1 MTPPAAGRQTGH
13 AIDQAGVPALV
24 ERAKACDH
32 DAWEALYQRG
42 YPQLSAYAA
51 RRLDPDRARDAVAET
66 MARAV
71 AKIKMY
77 EGHGAGG
84 FDGWLFGILRHVV
97 IDAHR
102 AARRDREGPP
112 VLRPIA
118 PAGPLDNVL
127 EQEEADEV
135 RAAFAT
141 LAPDDQEVLEL
152 RVVAGL
158 SSEEVAA
165 VLGKRPGAIRMAQSR
180 ALERLQRRLKERV

>member
-1 MTPPAAGRQTGH
+1 MTLPAAGRQTGH
-13 AIDQAGVPALV
+13 ATDSAGVPALV

-32 DAWEALYQRG
+32 DAWEALYRRV
-42 YPQLSAYAA
+42 YPHLSAYAA

-71 AKIKMY
+71 AKIDKY
-77 EGHGAGG
+77 EGQGAGG

-102 AARRDREGPP
+102 VARRDRERPP
-112 VLRPIA
+112 LPPIA
-118 PAGPLDNVL
+118 TAGPLDDL
-127 EQEEADEV
+127 LQQEEADEV

-141 LAPDDQEVLEL
+141 LDPDDQEVLEL

-165 VLGKRPGAIRMAQSR
+165 VLGKRPGAIRMAQAR

>member
-1 MTPPAAGRQTGH
+1 MTPPAAARQTWH
-13 AIDQAGVPALV
+13 ATESAGVPALV
-24 ERAKACDH
+24 ERAKARDH
-32 DAWEALYQRG
+32 DAWEALYRRT

-71 AKIKMY
+71 AKIDKY
-77 EGHGAGG
+77 EGQGAGG

-102 AARRDREGPP
+102 VARRDRERPPPLPP
-112 VLRPIA
+112 VA
-118 PAGPLDNVL
+118 TAGPLDDL
-127 EQEEADEV
+127 LQREEADEV

-141 LAPDDQEVLEL
+141 LDPDDQEVLEL

-165 VLGKRPGAIRMAQSR
+165 VLGKRPGAIRMAQAR